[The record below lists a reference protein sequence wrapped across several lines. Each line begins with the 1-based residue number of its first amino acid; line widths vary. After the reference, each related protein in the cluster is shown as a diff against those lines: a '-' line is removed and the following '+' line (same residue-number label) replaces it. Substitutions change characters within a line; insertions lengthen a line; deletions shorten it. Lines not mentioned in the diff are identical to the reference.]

1 MDAFLENEDWPGHEV
16 IGVDFGDERY
26 EAARAQARQV
36 QGGRKRRGAMVW
48 VYPLAVDT
56 CHQMREAWAGEL
68 RVHRGLGEWY
78 RRAKAEH
85 TAQTARTEAA
95 HVAKL
100 TRMPQQYPAFY
111 EWLKPDQ
118 RVAAEWIA
126 NAYRNGGLLAD
137 EGGVGKTAAVVA
149 GLLERDQQGPI
160 LIVCPKVSVKAVWH
174 KEITSHSDIPCYPAR
189 GTRVKREKTIAAFLA
204 DPAPRKVLV
213 VVAEM
218 LRVKGYRNDQKRLV
232 VTGSE
237 YPELFGVQWSSVI
250 VDEGHKLLGS
260 FDVVKGNLAGEGLAR
275 LDCTDDCFRLSA
287 TATPWGKG
295 GRVEALFGT
304 LHWLWPDEFPSKWQW
319 VGRYF
324 EVFDDKVFVKGGRGA
339 TKTVKR
345 IGGLRGGTDEQ
356 ALYASLGPRVLR
368 RTMAEVSPAHAG
380 LKNWI
385 VVPCEMEGK
394 QERLYRDFVDNAEV
408 KVEGGILSTTG
419 VLDFFTRCRQ
429 LANGVLKLDGRKA
442 QFTGESNKIERL
454 VEHLRATGIL
464 DGSSPTKCVV
474 ASQYN
479 EFLDVVTA
487 RLRKEGC
494 AYLELTGATSEA
506 KREHAMETFQGERS
520 AFLGKVP
527 GMSNPKASIRK
538 CPGCGVSRNMRH
550 DPECPDKMPSPQVFV
565 LNTKAGGVSITLDA
579 ADEMHVLDQVY
590 PPEANEQLFWRIF
603 RRGRIHQVF
612 YYLYESE
619 GTIDEKVSVHVA
631 EGTAQQHGLLDGR
644 RGIDHVRRLA
654 RYEPPI
660 VAG

>member
-1 MDAFLENEDWPGHEV
+1 MEATRVGDTIE
-16 IGVDFGDERY
+16 VDFIY
-26 EAARAQARQV
+26 EDYGAAKAQAKQV
-36 QGGRKRRGAMVW
+36 QGGRKRRGSMVW

-56 CHQMREAWAGEL
+56 CHQMRQEWSGEL
-68 RVHRGLGEWY
+68 RVHKSLSAWY
-78 RRAKAEH
+78 REAKGEHAAQVARAQAEH
-85 TAQTARTEAA
+85 RAE
-95 HVAKL
+95 L
-100 TRMPQQYPAFY
+100 TILPQRYPAFY
-111 EWLKPDQ
+111 GWLKPDQ

-149 GLLERDQQGPI
+149 GLLERDQQGSI
-160 LIVCPKVSVKAVWH
+160 LIVCPKVSVKSVWH

-189 GTRVKREKTIAAFLA
+189 GTRVKRERTIAAFLA

-218 LRVKGYRNDQKRLV
+218 LRVKGKLNDKKRLE

-237 YPELFGVQWSSVI
+237 YPELFGVEWSAII

-260 FDVVKGNLAGEGLAR
+260 FDVVRGNLAGEGLAR
-275 LDCTDDCFRLSA
+275 LNYTEDTFRLCA

-304 LHWLWPDEFPSKWQW
+304 LHWLWPDEHPSKWQW
-319 VGRYF
+319 VGRFF
-324 EVFDDKVFVKGGRGA
+324 EVEDQKVFIKGGRGA
-339 TKTVKR
+339 SKTVKR
-345 IGGLRGGTDEQ
+345 IGGLKQGTDEQ

-419 VLDFFTRCRQ
+419 VLDFYTRCRQ
-429 LANGVLKLDGRKA
+429 LANGVLRLDGGKA
-442 QFTGESNKIERL
+442 KFTGDSNKVERL
-454 VEHLRATGIL
+454 VEHLRASGIL
-464 DGSSPTKCVV
+464 DGSSTTKVVV

-487 RLRKEGC
+487 RLRKEDC

-506 KREHAMETFQGERS
+506 KREHAMETFQNGELVRNC
-520 AFLGKVP
+520 GKVRRC
-527 GMSNPKASIRK
+527 PKCLAFYGHFHTPT
-538 CPGCGVSRNMRH
+538 CPVGRVLG
-550 DPECPDKMPSPQVFV
+550 PQVFV

-644 RGIDHVRRLA
+644 RGIDHVRKLA